1 MLKYSPQPGF
11 EIVGV
16 GYNRTLG
23 GLDFQISLRNYLA
36 EKFQSIHKTKI
47 NVYSNSKA
55 MVKLFREATKVKKVL
70 SANKYDY
77 AQIEN
82 VMEDCDLNFKISRD
96 LFVAIN
102 QDYLK
107 SILDPVKMALKDS
120 KLNMNNISEVILYG
134 GATRMP
140 IVQDILQKHFNRNLG
155 KMLNTD
161 EAAALGSVYF
171 GAKLLYPDDF
181 KVNTYIVFFCK
192 SEWSKILT
200 K

>member
-1 MLKYSPQPGF
+1 
-11 EIVGV
+11 
-16 GYNRTLG
+16 
-23 GLDFQISLRNYLA
+23 
-36 EKFQSIHKTKI
+36 
-47 NVYSNSKA
+47 

-82 VMEDCDLNFKISRD
+82 VMEDCDLNLKITRD

-102 QDYLK
+102 QDYIK

-120 KLNMNNISEVILYG
+120 KINVNNISEVILFG

-161 EAAALGSVYF
+161 EAAALGSAFF
-171 GAKLLYPDDF
+171 GAKLLHPDNF
-181 KVNTYIVFFCK
+181 KVTIFFYIFYMLQTITL
-192 SEWSKILT
+192 EI
-200 K
+200 

>member
-1 MLKYSPQPGF
+1 
-11 EIVGV
+11 
-16 GYNRTLG
+16 
-23 GLDFQISLRNYLA
+23 
-36 EKFQSIHKTKI
+36 
-47 NVYSNSKA
+47 

-140 IVQDILQKHFNRNLG
+140 IVQDILPFWV
-155 KMLNTD
+155 
-161 EAAALGSVYF
+161 ACYIALKYF
-171 GAKLLYPDDF
+171 FWPM
-181 KVNTYIVFFCK
+181 
-192 SEWSKILT
+192 
-200 K
+200 